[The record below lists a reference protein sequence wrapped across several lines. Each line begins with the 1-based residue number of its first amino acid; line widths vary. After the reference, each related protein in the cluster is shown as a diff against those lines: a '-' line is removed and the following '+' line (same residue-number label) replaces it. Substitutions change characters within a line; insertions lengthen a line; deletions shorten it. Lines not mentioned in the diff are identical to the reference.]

1 MSTKTFTTIDIE
13 NKTYDG
19 KKQINSNYYPCEYP
33 CNLQLIE
40 TSACVWVST
49 LLWNVYYQG
58 VDNPFGPTR
67 TFLHNEF
74 SFE

>member
-1 MSTKTFTTIDIE
+1 MVSSGLNVFMSTKTFTTIDIE

-40 TSACVWVST
+40 TSACV
-49 LLWNVYYQG
+49 
-58 VDNPFGPTR
+58 
-67 TFLHNEF
+67 
-74 SFE
+74 